1 MIEIQEENG
10 RTTRLIVKANQSMSW
25 RANLYLAAS
34 LGIICM
40 GVAIAMATFGLWM
53 VIPFAGA
60 EIILIVVCLYLT
72 LKRLSR
78 KEVITLNNEAIRLE
92 WGYNQPDLTVNL
104 PRQSSRLNYTCPDSL
119 FEVGELSV
127 SAYGKQY
134 ALGCSLNKEEKK
146 ILYTELSSA
155 LKEQPVGC

>member
-1 MIEIQEENG
+1 MIEIQAENG
-10 RTTRLIVKANQSMSW
+10 KTTRVIVKGNQSMSW

-34 LGIICM
+34 LGFICM
-40 GVAIAMATFGLWM
+40 GVAVALATFGLWM

-60 EIILIVVCLYLT
+60 EIALIVACLYLT

-104 PRQSSRLNYTCPDSL
+104 PRQFSQLSYYCSDNI
-119 FEVGELSV
+119 FEVGDLSV
-127 SAYGKQY
+127 SAHGKRY
-134 ALGCSLNKEEKK
+134 VLGSSLNREEKK
-146 ILYTELSSA
+146 ALYTELQSA
-155 LKEQPVGC
+155 LKG

>member
-1 MIEIQEENG
+1 MIEVQEENG
-10 RTTRLIVKANQSMSW
+10 KTTRLIVKANQSMSW

-92 WGYNQPDLTVNL
+92 WGYNQPDVTVNL
-104 PRQSSRLNYTCPDSL
+104 PRQFSRLSYSCPESI
-119 FEVGELSV
+119 FEVGDLSV
-127 SAYGKQY
+127 SAHGKRY
-134 ALGCSLNKEEKK
+134 ALGSSLNREEKK
-146 ILYTELSSA
+146 ELYTELQNA
-155 LKEQPVGC
+155 LSDRA

>member
-1 MIEIQEENG
+1 MIEVQEENG
-10 RTTRLIVKANQSMSW
+10 KTTRLIVKANQSMSW

-34 LGIICM
+34 LGVICM
-40 GVAIAMATFGLWM
+40 GVALAMAAFGLWM

-92 WGYNQPDLTVNL
+92 WGYNQPDVTVNL
-104 PRQSSRLNYTCPDSL
+104 PRRFSQLSYCCPDNI
-119 FEVGELSV
+119 FEVGDLSV
-127 SAYGKQY
+127 SAHGKRY
-134 ALGCSLNKEEKK
+134 ALGSCLNREEKK
-146 ILYTELSSA
+146 ELYTELQSA
-155 LKEQPVGC
+155 LSDQA